1 MALAGTVNLLIDG
14 FLLSCR
20 VENKSPKTV
29 SFYMNILNKFQW
41 YLGKFKI
48 ENIDATAIRG
58 FLVYLKESEHRW
70 DSDVTP

>member
-1 MALAGTVNLLIDG
+1 
-14 FLLSCR
+14 
-20 VENKSPKTV
+20 
-29 SFYMNILNKFQW
+29 MNILNKFQW